1 MNTCCRL
8 RVVDGSDL
16 KLLSLGQDK
25 HLHKTSVTEFKGST
39 FKKKKQKKGRKKGR
53 REEEGRGQSKH
64 FKACN
69 IFP

>member
-39 FKKKKQKKGRKKGR
+39 FKKKKAKERKEERTKGRGR
-53 REEEGRGQSKH
+53 KRTVQT
-64 FKACN
+64 F
-69 IFP
+69 